1 MMAIKTNSNKTALLL
16 CCLGFFLCGQSLHAG
31 KISLEEDIA
40 DGYLDEYS
48 KIEAAFILSGISNA
62 DSLAGYLDW
71 YNQLLITIRNLHLD
85 YNNPME
91 SARTVFLY
99 LHSAWFKTYAEESTT
114 LIDIVQ
120 RNEYNCVSATIL
132 YNLICE
138 DLGWSCQAFETPT
151 HVYTIFD
158 HLQYRLMVENT
169 STMGFDILSN
179 LKAYSQYL
187 ARYYS
192 QSEVLRIGLD
202 RLYLHENSKGR
213 VITNS
218 ELLGLL
224 AYNRAYLARK
234 NNDFRKAY
242 DLVLLAQQFNRD
254 SRSNIRFEIGLY
266 YNWGKQLYDDQDYGA
281 AFGVFAD
288 GYYRYPDNRDFR
300 KNTLIAFYRAMEANW
315 QKKDWPESARLI
327 DEIEELNILQNEDRQ
342 NIRQMLMNWL
352 HDMNRNGDAPIR
364 QQIQKYFTRFGD

>member
-1 MMAIKTNSNKTALLL
+1 MIPTKISSRKAALLL
-16 CCLGFFLCGQSLHAG
+16 CCLGFFLCWQSAQAG
-31 KISLEEDIA
+31 KISLEDDIA
-40 DGYLDEYS
+40 DGYLDEYT
-48 KIEAAFILSGISNA
+48 KVEAAFLLSGISDT
-62 DSLAGYLDW
+62 DSLPGYLDW
-71 YNQLLITIRNLHLD
+71 YNLLLNTIRGLHLD
-85 YNNPME
+85 YNDPIE

-99 LHSAWFKTYAEESTT
+99 LHSAWLKTYAEESTT

-120 RNEYNCVSATIL
+120 RKEYNCVSATIL

-138 DLGWSCQAFETPT
+138 ELGWSSQAFETPT
-151 HVYTIFD
+151 HVYTVFD

-169 STMGFDILSN
+169 STMGFDILKN

-213 VITNS
+213 VITNT

-234 NNDFRKAY
+234 NKDFKKAY

-266 YNWGKQLYDDQDYGA
+266 YNWGKQLYEGQDYSA
-281 AFGVFAD
+281 AFGIFAD

-300 KNTLIAFYRAMEANW
+300 KNTLTSFYRAMEVNW

-327 DEIEELNILQNEDRQ
+327 DEIEALNILQKQDRQ

-352 HDMNRNGDAPIR
+352 HDVQLKKAETIVR
-364 QQIQKYFTRFGD
+364 QVQLYLKRFGD